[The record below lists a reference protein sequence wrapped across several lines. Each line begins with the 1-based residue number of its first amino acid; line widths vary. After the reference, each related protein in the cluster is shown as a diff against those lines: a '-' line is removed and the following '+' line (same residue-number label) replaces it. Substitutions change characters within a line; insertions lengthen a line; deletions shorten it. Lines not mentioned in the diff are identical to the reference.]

1 MTFCEKKAIVSC
13 FYDGYNHKDIE
24 KSFDDFIAPDLVN
37 HTMGGALGRDN
48 WLAFDKA
55 FLAAVPD
62 LKLVVKEQF
71 SDNNR
76 VVTHW
81 KCAGTH
87 QGEFMGMAASGNTI
101 ELEGISIDE
110 VEDGK
115 IREHFAMA
123 DFTKFMQQFASR
135 ESVLSAV

>member
-1 MTFCEKKAIVSC
+1 MNFCEKKALVSC
-13 FYDGYNHKDIE
+13 FYDGYNHKDLD
-24 KSFDDFIAPDLVN
+24 KAFDDFIGDDLVN
-37 HTMGGALGRDN
+37 HSMGGQLDRQK

-55 FLAAVPD
+55 FVTAVPD

-87 QGEFMGMAASGNTI
+87 QADFMGMPASGNTI
-101 ELEGISIDE
+101 TLEGISIDE
-110 VEDGK
+110 VSGGK

-123 DFTKFMQQFASR
+123 DFTAFMQQFAGRVR
-135 ESVLSAV
+135 ELV